1 MCKSTK
7 WRSRFDSL
15 VNSDQTIGCVQCGNT
30 LVGDGPTAP
39 VICMD
44 CYEHDGIQLRDRVV
58 CMECACEVLE
68 PGTLVNRTTHPDG
81 FTCAD
86 CGEVIGA

>member
-1 MCKSTK
+1 
-7 WRSRFDSL
+7 
-15 VNSDQTIGCVQCGNT
+15 
-30 LVGDGPTAP
+30 
-39 VICMD
+39 MD

-68 PGTLVNRTTHPDG
+68 PGTLANRTTHPDG